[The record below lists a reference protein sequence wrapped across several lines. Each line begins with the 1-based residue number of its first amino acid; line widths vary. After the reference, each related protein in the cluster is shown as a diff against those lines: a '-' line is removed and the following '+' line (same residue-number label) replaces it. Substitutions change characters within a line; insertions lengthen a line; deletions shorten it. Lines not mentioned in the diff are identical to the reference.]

1 MKLRTRWPVVAAIMA
16 AAALSLSAGESE
28 LLVFAGV
35 EGPSSLEVAD
45 FAALKGASPF
55 VRILNPA
62 EIYTLKG
69 VARVD
74 EEHLATLYNR
84 ETKKSVVVSPKEASD
99 EGIQLIQV
107 AGGQGLEGVTA
118 TVSFAGEEVELK
130 YQLEGLNIGPRGP
143 GGPQRSKGGDDGNG
157 ERRGPSREDIERYQ
171 KLSEE
176 TRNQLK
182 QYIGHVMKT
191 YPNLSREER
200 GNMIRGAMIRLGD
213 GKPLDFAQPSNSGG
227 QPSPQQR
234 R

>member
-99 EGIQLIQV
+99 EGIKLIQV

-130 YQLEGLNIGPRGP
+130 YQLEGLNMGPRGP
-143 GGPQRSKGGDDGNG
+143 EVHSEVKVETMGTASAAALPERISRDTRNSVK
-157 ERRGPSREDIERYQ
+157 RRGIS
-171 KLSEE
+171 
-176 TRNQLK
+176 
-182 QYIGHVMKT
+182 
-191 YPNLSREER
+191 
-200 GNMIRGAMIRLGD
+200 
-213 GKPLDFAQPSNSGG
+213 
-227 QPSPQQR
+227 
-234 R
+234 